1 MRKMFVLLV
10 FLVGPAWADW
20 STIGKN
26 AEFTMYGDANSI
38 QRKGSLVTFWVMGD
52 YKTTQSQKFPPP
64 LLWLNFDSVKEL
76 KELDCARGLHRT
88 LKTIIHSGRLA
99 RGDVLYSYGSNAEF
113 APVARVEM
121 DIAQFNFGCDA
132 GKN

>member
-1 MRKMFVLLV
+1 MRKFLLLMV
-10 FLVGPAWADW
+10 FLAGPAWADW
-20 STIGKN
+20 SAIGRN
-26 AEFTMYGDANSI
+26 AEFTMYGDASSI
-38 QRKGSLVTFWVMGD
+38 QRKGSLVSFWVMGD

-88 LKTIIHSGRLA
+88 LKTIIYSGHLA
-99 RGDVLYSYGSNAEF
+99 KGDVLYTYGSNAEF

-121 DIAQFNFGCDA
+121 DIAQFNFGCEL
-132 GKN
+132 GRN